1 VLFSGALN
9 PLYVQFAIS
18 NQKRKVE
25 MKHQRQISSIEKIMS
40 IIATLAIGSMLGFGF
55 ANIGMAQTGDG
66 DDQGVTVTAKGESWD
81 ADSRGFAFYGVL
93 SKTEREKTSARRGS
107 RISVDG
113 RPDKFTIASPGPGFE
128 LTFTTKEPSFRLIV
142 DGDRFPRVLTPPY
155 EVPAGGGETDIGRID
170 ALRAEGLEHTWPLV
184 MAANELGY
192 TTAWEMLADNK
203 AAIRLLVL
211 GSGEEGAP
219 EWTDAATISV
229 TTGDSALATPISQPT
244 NSPFL
249 LRIVQAVYVF
259 PFDMNKKDTF
269 FQMTGPSSGAFL
281 IIVSF
286 AAGED
291 PDKDVTIQITD
302 TVTETM
308 WDPPRPWTYAP
319 LTVSVRNGFT
329 MPSVRVHP
337 KID

>member
-1 VLFSGALN
+1 M
-9 PLYVQFAIS
+9 I
-18 NQKRKVE
+18 
-25 MKHQRQISSIEKIMS
+25 HQRQISIIEQIMS
-40 IIATLAIGSMLGFGF
+40 MIAILAIVSMLVFGF
-55 ANIGMAQTGDG
+55 AKIGMAQAGAG
-66 DDQGVTVTAKGESWD
+66 DDQGVTVTVKGESWD
-81 ADSRGFAFYGVL
+81 ADSRGFAFYLALTKSEG
-93 SKTEREKTSARRGS
+93 EKTSARRGS

-113 RPDKFTIASPGPGFE
+113 QPDKFTIASPGPGFE

-142 DGDRFPRVLTPPY
+142 DGDRFPRVLTQPY
-155 EVPAGGGETDIGRID
+155 DVPDGGGVIDIGRID

-184 MAANELGY
+184 MAANDLGY
-192 TTAWEMLADNK
+192 ATAWEMLADNK

-229 TTGDSALATPISQPT
+229 TTGDSTLATPISQPT

-269 FQMTGPSSGAFL
+269 FQMTVPSTGAFL

-286 AAGED
+286 AANED

-308 WDPPRPWTYAP
+308 LDPPRPWAYDP
-319 LTVSVRNGFT
+319 LTISVRNGFAT
-329 MPSVRVHP
+329 SIVRVHP

>member
-1 VLFSGALN
+1 
-9 PLYVQFAIS
+9 
-18 NQKRKVE
+18 
-25 MKHQRQISSIEKIMS
+25 MKHQKQSSMIENIMGR
-40 IIATLAIGSMLGFGF
+40 IATLAIGSIFVFVF
-55 ANIGMAQTGDG
+55 ANIGMAQTGAG
-66 DDQGVTVTAKGESWD
+66 DDKEVTVTVKGESWD
-81 ADSRGFAFYGVL
+81 ADSRGFAYYRGL
-93 SKTEREKTSARRGS
+93 SKTEGEKTSARRGS

-113 RPDKFTIASPGPGFE
+113 QPDKFAIASPGPGFE
-128 LTFTTKEPSFRLIV
+128 LTFTTKAPSFRLIV
-142 DGDRFPRVLTPPY
+142 DGDRFPRVITQPY
-155 EVPAGGGETDIGRID
+155 KVPDDGGVIDIGRID
-170 ALRAEGLEHTWPLV
+170 ALRAEGQEHTWPLV

-192 TTAWEMLADNK
+192 TTAWEMLADNT

-219 EWTDAATISV
+219 TFTNDATISV
-229 TTGDSALATPISQPT
+229 TTGKNTLVTPISKPT
-244 NSPFL
+244 SSPFL
-249 LRIVQAVYVF
+249 LRIVQAAYVF

-269 FQMTGPSSGAFL
+269 FQMTGPRLGAFL

-308 WDPPRPWTYAP
+308 WDPPRPWIYDP

-329 MPSVRVHP
+329 SPTVRVPP

>member
-1 VLFSGALN
+1 
-9 PLYVQFAIS
+9 
-18 NQKRKVE
+18 
-25 MKHQRQISSIEKIMS
+25 MKHQRQISIIERILSM
-40 IIATLAIGSMLGFGF
+40 IATLAIGSMLVFGF
-55 ANIGMAQTGDG
+55 ANIGMAQTGAG
-66 DDQGVTVTAKGESWD
+66 DDKGVTVTVKGESWD

-93 SKTEREKTSARRGS
+93 SKTEGEKTSARRGS

-113 RPDKFTIASPGPGFE
+113 QPDKFAIASPGPGFE
-128 LTFTTKEPSFRLIV
+128 LTFTPKEPSFRLIV
-142 DGDRFPRVLTPPY
+142 DGDRFPRVITPPY
-155 EVPAGGGETDIGRID
+155 DVPDGGGVIDIGRID

-203 AAIRLLVL
+203 AAIRLKVF

-219 EWTDAATISV
+219 EWTEGATISV
-229 TTGDSALATPISQPT
+229 TAGDSTLATPISQPT

-249 LRIVQAVYVF
+249 LRIVQAAYVF

-269 FQMTGPSSGAFL
+269 FQMTGPSTGAFL

-286 AAGED
+286 AANED

-308 WDPPRPWTYAP
+308 WDPPRPWIFDP

-329 MPSVRVHP
+329 TPSIIARP

>member
-1 VLFSGALN
+1 
-9 PLYVQFAIS
+9 
-18 NQKRKVE
+18 
-25 MKHQRQISSIEKIMS
+25 MKHQRQISIIERILSM
-40 IIATLAIGSMLGFGF
+40 IATLAIGSMLVFGF
-55 ANIGMAQTGDG
+55 ANIGMAQTGAG
-66 DDQGVTVTAKGESWD
+66 DDKGVTVSVKGESWD

-93 SKTEREKTSARRGS
+93 SKTEGEKTSARRGS

-113 RPDKFTIASPGPGFE
+113 RPDKFAIAGPGPGFE
-128 LTFTTKEPSFRLIV
+128 LTFTTKEPTFRLIV
-142 DGDRFPRVLTPPY
+142 DGDRYPRVLTQPY
-155 EVPAGGGETDIGRID
+155 DVPDDGGVIDIGRID

-184 MAANELGY
+184 LAAKELGY

-203 AAIRLLVL
+203 AAIRLKVF

-219 EWTDAATISV
+219 EWTEGATISV
-229 TTGDSALATPISQPT
+229 TAGNSTLATPISQPT

-249 LRIVQAVYVF
+249 LRIVQAAYVF

-269 FQMTGPSSGAFL
+269 FQMTGPSTGAFL

-286 AAGED
+286 AANED

-302 TVTETM
+302 TVTENM
-308 WDPPRPWTYAP
+308 WDPPRPWIFDP

-329 MPSVRVHP
+329 TPSIIARP

>member
-1 VLFSGALN
+1 
-9 PLYVQFAIS
+9 
-18 NQKRKVE
+18 
-25 MKHQRQISSIEKIMS
+25 MKHQRQISIIEKIMTL
-40 IIATLAIGSMLGFGF
+40 IAILTVSSMLAFGF
-55 ANIGMAQTGDG
+55 AGIGMAQTATG
-66 DDQGVTVTAKGESWD
+66 DDQGVTVTVKGESWD
-81 ADSRGFAFYGVL
+81 ADSRGFAAIGAL
-93 SKTEREKTSARRGS
+93 SKTEGEKTSARRGS

-113 RPDKFTIASPGPGFE
+113 QPDKFAIAGPGPGFE
-128 LTFTTKEPSFRLIV
+128 LTFTTKEPSFRLVV
-142 DGDRFPRVLTPPY
+142 DGDRFPRVLTQPY
-155 EVPAGGGETDIGRID
+155 NVPDGGGVIDIGRID
-170 ALRAEGLEHTWPLV
+170 SLRAEGPEYTWPLV

-219 EWTDAATISV
+219 GWTNDATISV
-229 TTGDSALATPISQPT
+229 TTGDSTPAAPVSEPT
-244 NSPFL
+244 GSPFL
-249 LRIVQAVYVF
+249 LRLVQAAYVF

-269 FQMTGPSSGAFL
+269 FLMNVPSAGAFL

-302 TVTETM
+302 NVTEEM
-308 WDPPRPWTYAP
+308 LDPPRPWIYAP
-319 LTVSVRNGFT
+319 LIVSVRNGFT
-329 MPSVRVHP
+329 TPSIRVYP